1 MGKHSGDPRDADIAR
16 RVRALRL
23 QRGLSQTALGS
34 ALGVTF
40 QQVQKYESG
49 TNRISAG
56 RLYRIAQA
64 LDAPI
69 PFFYANDEERRSKT
83 EPRPCDV
90 ATDFL
95 QSTGAMR
102 LIRAYSRITDRDTQR
117 RLLRL
122 IESLADR

>member
-1 MGKHSGDPRDADIAR
+1 MAKRGGDPRDADIAR

-23 QRGLSQTALGS
+23 RRGLSQTALGS

-49 TNRISAG
+49 SNRISAG
-56 RLYRIAQA
+56 RLYRIAQV

-69 PFFYANDEERRSKT
+69 PFFFASPEEHRRDT
-83 EPRPCDV
+83 ELPPGDLESE
-90 ATDFL
+90 FL
-95 QSTGAMR
+95 QTSSAMR
-102 LIRAYSRITDRDTQR
+102 LIRAYSRIADRDTQK

-122 IESLADR
+122 TESLAAE